1 MGISRKVAKNTG
13 ILIVDRVFSLILG
26 LLAVAVISRH
36 LGVEGF
42 GKYSLIQNFVP
53 FFLLFGDW
61 GINTILVREVAKK
74 RDKAEELIGKVFTL
88 RLALIILGMA
98 SCWIV
103 ALILRY
109 PSDVTLGILVYSVII
124 LLSPLESYLL
134 IFRIDLRNEFAVIAS
149 IISTI
154 LFTILVIAGT
164 YLDKGLIFIVSALAL
179 KTITRYL
186 IGLFF
191 AGKMV
196 RFCPK
201 IDSRIW
207 KIFIKEAAP
216 LGFAILLGQA
226 LTSFGIIALSKL
238 SGVDAVGIYSA
249 AWRLL
254 VIIYFIPLA
263 FMISVFPL
271 MSRYYAKDKQN
282 LKLTYEKAMNYM
294 FMIALPVAVGGSLT
308 ASKIIYFIFG
318 QEYLASSLVLQILIW
333 QVVLVFLWIVES
345 HMLIALNKQRTYLFL
360 MILAISF
367 NIPLSIVAIIRAGYI
382 GYAVVSVVTYII
394 VLMGATLYLYK
405 ETGSFLSRAKIIKV
419 IAACGVMALVL
430 VLASDNHLF
439 VLIILGFALY
449 WCVLFLLKGITISEI
464 KLLLKR

>member
-1 MGISRKVAKNTG
+1 
-13 ILIVDRVFSLILG
+13 
-26 LLAVAVISRH
+26 
-36 LGVEGF
+36 
-42 GKYSLIQNFVP
+42 
-53 FFLLFGDW
+53 
-61 GINTILVREVAKK
+61 
-74 RDKAEELIGKVFTL
+74 
-88 RLALIILGMA
+88 
-98 SCWIV
+98 
-103 ALILRY
+103 
-109 PSDVTLGILVYSVII
+109 
-124 LLSPLESYLL
+124 
-134 IFRIDLRNEFAVIAS
+134 
-149 IISTI
+149 
-154 LFTILVIAGT
+154 
-164 YLDKGLIFIVSALAL
+164 
-179 KTITRYL
+179 
-186 IGLFF
+186 
-191 AGKMV
+191 
-196 RFCPK
+196 
-201 IDSRIW
+201 
-207 KIFIKEAAP
+207 
-216 LGFAILLGQA
+216 
-226 LTSFGIIALSKL
+226 
-238 SGVDAVGIYSA
+238 
-249 AWRLL
+249 
-254 VIIYFIPLA
+254 
-263 FMISVFPL
+263 
-271 MSRYYAKDKQN
+271 
-282 LKLTYEKAMNYM
+282 
-294 FMIALPVAVGGSLT
+294 MIALPVAVGGSLT